1 MTRAVLLLF
10 AACGAQPTPATV
22 TVAPPVV
29 TSATP
34 EEPPVSTLQAFAERA
49 DVPAAP
55 EVLAAGKVTIVHFFA
70 SWCAPCK
77 KSMPELDA
85 LYADHRGRVAV
96 VGIGEDDDESDMRAF
111 ISQHGV
117 TFTVLWDAA
126 KAKASRWHPT
136 AMPSTYVIDKRGQL
150 RFTHLGYRDEDAKTL
165 EGEVRR
171 PRPRS
176 TEPP

>member
-1 MTRAVLLLF
+1 VKLVMMVLA
-10 AACGAQPTPATV
+10 AACGAPAPVATV
-22 TVAPPVV
+22 TVAAPTAALTVAPVE
-29 TSATP
+29 TALSQPQPDPTAS
-34 EEPPVSTLQAFAERA
+34 E
-49 DVPAAP
+49 AAP
-55 EVLAAGKVTIVHFFA
+55 EVLAPGKVTIVHFFA
-70 SWCAPCK
+70 SWCVPCAK
-77 KSMPELDA
+77 AMPELDA

-150 RFTHLGYRDEDAKTL
+150 RFTHLGYHDGAAETL
-165 EGEVRR
+165 AAEVRKLVQ
-171 PRPRS
+171 
-176 TEPP
+176 EP